1 MPLPEYTALI
11 ESVPTASKLVTHTAV
26 RKELST
32 TPPHPEMAVP
42 FELNETVPVGVG
54 GPEGVIVAVN
64 VTDLPAVDGFKLDTR
79 IVVEAALFTTCD
91 NAALVLVT

>member
-11 ESVPTASKLVTHTAV
+11 ESVPTESELVMHAAVLDVNTVTA
-26 RKELST
+26 E
-32 TPPHPEMAVP
+32 HPLMAVP

-54 GPEGVIVAVN
+54 GPAGVMVAVN
-64 VTDLPAVDGFKLDTR
+64 VTDSPAVDGFKLDTR
-79 IVVEAALFTTCD
+79 VVVDAALYTTCD